1 MYKKLILTIVS
12 ISLLSL
18 ILAACSSSSSKEKE
32 SERNISVEDFSKEFS
47 KRIKGS
53 NSVIFKKNIGDLEKN
68 EDGYKIV
75 LDADGNSILFMDV
88 DKNNN
93 VTSAKL
99 ATATKSIETYN
110 SELHIAY
117 NWLIQTA
124 DPSLDLEKTIEIK
137 DKLKIPDMI
146 NLDATTNVQ
155 QYNDITYTYYVND
168 DAVIFEVKY

>member
-99 ATATKSIETYN
+99 STATKSIETYN

>member
-18 ILAACSSSSSKEKE
+18 ILSACSSSSSKEKE
-32 SERNISVEDFSKEFS
+32 SERNISVEGFSKEFS

-75 LDADGNSILFMDV
+75 LGADGNSILFMDV

-99 ATATKSIETYN
+99 ATATKSIETYT

-124 DPSLDLEKTIEIK
+124 DPSLDLKETTNLIK
-137 DKLKIPDMI
+137 KLKIPNNI
-146 NLDATTNVQ
+146 TLDATTNVQ
-155 QYNDITYTYYVND
+155 KYNDITYTYYVND

>member
-12 ISLLSL
+12 ISLLSFV
-18 ILAACSSSSSKEKE
+18 LAACSSSSSKENE
-32 SERNISVEDFSKEFS
+32 TERNISVEDFSKEFS
-47 KRIKGS
+47 KRIKNS

-75 LDADGNSILFMDV
+75 LDAHGNSILFMDV

-155 QYNDITYTYYVND
+155 KYNDITYTYYVND

>member
-1 MYKKLILTIVS
+1 MYKKLILIIVS
-12 ISLLSL
+12 ISLLSFVL
-18 ILAACSSSSSKEKE
+18 VACSSSSSKEKE
-32 SERNISVEDFSKEFS
+32 KNVNVEDFSKEFS

-53 NSVIFKKNIGDLEKN
+53 NSLIFKKNIGDLEKN

-93 VTSAKL
+93 ITNASL
-99 ATATKSIETYN
+99 ATASKSIDAYN

-117 NWLIQTA
+117 NWLIQTT

>member
-12 ISLLSL
+12 ISLLSFV
-18 ILAACSSSSSKEKE
+18 LAACSSSSSKENE
-32 SERNISVEDFSKEFS
+32 TERNISVEDFSKEFS
-47 KRIKGS
+47 KRIKNS

>member
-12 ISLLSL
+12 ISLLSFV
-18 ILAACSSSSSKEKE
+18 LAACSSSSSKEKE
-32 SERNISVEDFSKEFS
+32 NNINVEDFSKEFS
-47 KRIKGS
+47 ERIKGS
-53 NSVIFKKNIGDLEKN
+53 NSVIFKKNIGNLEKN

-155 QYNDITYTYYVND
+155 KYNDITYTYYVND

>member
-1 MYKKLILTIVS
+1 MYKKLILTIAS
-12 ISLLSL
+12 ISFLSL
-18 ILAACSSSSSKEKE
+18 ILTACSSSSSKEKE

-53 NSVIFKKNIGDLEKN
+53 NSEIFKKNIGDLEKN
-68 EDGYKIV
+68 KDGYKIV
-75 LDADGNSILFMDV
+75 LDAEGNSILFMDV